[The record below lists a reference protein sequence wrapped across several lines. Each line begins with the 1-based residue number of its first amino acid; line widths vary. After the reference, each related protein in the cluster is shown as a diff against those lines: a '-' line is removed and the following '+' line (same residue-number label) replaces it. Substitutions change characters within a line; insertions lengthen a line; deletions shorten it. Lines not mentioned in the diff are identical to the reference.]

1 MTDGSD
7 LPGTAS
13 RPLWQAVWHAVTFGS
28 RPVSVEKEGVPV
40 RESLIRVSPQLVM
53 ISSWSVIAVVLAVAL
68 VLVVVGDI
76 LARRRSGAM
85 LNASRRDVA
94 EERERLEQELER
106 RRSDLETGL
115 EDRRRT
121 LEEDFGRRRSAL
133 EESGRRR
140 TESLDRRQAQVDR
153 DRSQAADDL
162 SRIAGMTVEQA
173 HRELVE
179 GAETDARAEAE
190 ALSRRIEEE
199 ARDQAEERA
208 RVVLA
213 TAIQRYSGDITADS
227 VVASVDLPSNDMKGR
242 IIGREGRNIRC
253 LEQVTGT
260 TVIVDDTPGIVLVS
274 CFDPIRR
281 EIARLTLKDLVGDGR
296 IHPARIEQAHQRAVR
311 RIEALCLEAGE
322 DALHQLGIT
331 DMAEG
336 LRPILGSL
344 KYRTSYGQDVLA
356 HSVECGRLAG
366 LMAAEI
372 GADAAICRRAALLHD
387 IGKSLTPGI
396 EGSHALVGAELARR
410 YGESEEVVHAVA
422 AHHNEVEA
430 RSVADV
436 LTQAADAVS
445 ASRPGARR
453 DSLESHVRRLE
464 EMESLATAHDG
475 VAKAFAVQAGRD
487 LRVMVVPEE
496 VDDDAARHLARQI
509 AHEVG
514 DRVVVPGQVK
524 VTVIRETRAVEV
536 TGAGD

>member
-1 MTDGSD
+1 M
-7 LPGTAS
+7 
-13 RPLWQAVWHAVTFGS
+13 
-28 RPVSVEKEGVPV
+28 
-40 RESLIRVSPQLVM
+40 RESLVRVSPQLVM
-53 ISSWSVIAVVLAVAL
+53 ISAWSVIAVVLAVAL

-85 LNASRRDVA
+85 LNASRRDIA
-94 EERERLEQELER
+94 DERERLEQELER

-115 EDRRRT
+115 EDRRHT
-121 LEEDFGRRRSAL
+121 LEEDFERRRSAL

-140 TESLDRRQAQVDR
+140 DESLERREAQVDR
-153 DRSQAADDL
+153 DRTQAADDL
-162 SRIAGMTVEQA
+162 SRIAGLTVEQA
-173 HRELVE
+173 HLELVE
-179 GAETDARAEAE
+179 RAEADARVEAE

-199 ARDQAEERA
+199 ARTGAEERA

-213 TAIQRYSGDITADS
+213 TAIQRYSADLTADS

-281 EIARLTLKDLVGDGR
+281 EIARLTLKDLLGDGR
-296 IHPARIEQAHQRAVR
+296 IHPARIEQAHQRAVK
-311 RIEALCLEAGE
+311 RIEGLCLEAGE
-322 DALHQLGIT
+322 DALHELGII

-344 KYRTSYGQDVLA
+344 RFRTSYGQDVLA
-356 HSVECGRLAG
+356 HSIECARLAG

-372 GADAAICRRAALLHD
+372 GADESLCRRAALLHD
-387 IGKSLTPGI
+387 LGKSLTPGI

-410 YGESEEVVHAVA
+410 YGESADVVHAIA

-430 RSVADV
+430 RSVVDV

-453 DSLESHVRRLE
+453 ESLESHVRRLE
-464 EMESLATAHDG
+464 EMESLATAHEG
-475 VAKAFAVQAGRD
+475 VARAFAVQAGRD
-487 LRVMVVPEE
+487 LRVMVVPDE
-496 VDDDAARHLARQI
+496 VDDDSARHLAREI

-514 DRVVVPGQVK
+514 DRVMVPGQVK

-536 TGAGD
+536 TGGGD